1 MRLVNGFLTHKTPDG
16 IIAVAT
22 GEAATRFTGMMR
34 LNETAA
40 LIVEALSE
48 ETTQEAL
55 VAKMMAEYDVEQAVA
70 EKDVAAV
77 LASLRGAGL
86 LVE

>member
-1 MRLVNGFLTHKTPDG
+1 MKLVNGFLTHKTPDG

-34 LNETAA
+34 LNDTAA

-48 ETTQEAL
+48 DTTAEAL
-55 VAKMMAEYDVEQAVA
+55 VERLVAEYDVAKEIA
-70 EKDVAAV
+70 EKDVAAI
-77 LASLRGAGL
+77 LNTLRGAGL
-86 LVE
+86 LIE

>member
-1 MRLVNGFLTHKTPDG
+1 MRIVKGFLTHKTPDG

-34 LNETAA
+34 LNDTAA
-40 LIVEALSE
+40 LIVDTLGEEVTLEELVNVVTQTYEVSREKAEADITAILD
-48 ETTQEAL
+48 T
-55 VAKMMAEYDVEQAVA
+55 
-70 EKDVAAV
+70 
-77 LASLRGAGL
+77 LRTAGL

>member
-1 MRLVNGFLTHKTPDG
+1 MRIVKGFLTHKTPDG

-34 LNETAA
+34 LNDTAA
-40 LIVEALSE
+40 LIVDTLGEEVTMEELVNVVTQTYEVSRETAEADITAILD
-48 ETTQEAL
+48 T
-55 VAKMMAEYDVEQAVA
+55 
-70 EKDVAAV
+70 
-77 LASLRGAGL
+77 LRTAGL

>member
-1 MRLVNGFLTHKTPDG
+1 MRIVKGFLTHKTPDG

-34 LNETAA
+34 LNDTAA
-40 LIVEALSE
+40 LIVDTLGEEVTLEELVNVVTQTYEVSRETAEADITAILD
-48 ETTQEAL
+48 T
-55 VAKMMAEYDVEQAVA
+55 
-70 EKDVAAV
+70 
-77 LASLRGAGL
+77 LRTAGL

>member
-1 MRLVNGFLTHKTPDG
+1 MKLVSGFLTHKTPDG

-34 LNETAA
+34 LNDTAA
-40 LIVEALSE
+40 LIVEALSAD
-48 ETTQEAL
+48 TTVEAL
-55 VAKMMAEYDVEQAVA
+55 VEKVVAEYDVAKEVA
-70 EKDVAAV
+70 EKDVVAMV
-77 LASLRGAGL
+77 ETLRGAGL